1 MIQGTVAHQ
10 STLSMGFPKQE
21 YWNELSFPPPGDLPN
36 PEIEPMCPVLVGGF
50 FTTDPPGK
58 SSKVDTNSFNSF
70 LHVVYSSSYGITGFF
85 WYLVI

>member
-1 MIQGTVAHQ
+1 MAY
-10 STLSMGFPKQE
+10 SLPGFSVHGISQARIVEGLPC
-21 YWNELSFPPPGDLPN
+21 PPPGDLPN

-70 LHVVYSSSYGITGFF
+70 LHVVYSSSYGITRFF